1 MTAAHRTAAPR
12 RAAQAGFTLIELMV
26 ALVVSAIVVLGIF
39 AFSSIQQSTAAMHQ
53 RNVRVQQALEGA
65 MWSIA
70 GDMRQAGLGFARV
83 CSELRVWDNAT
94 GRLINPGGG
103 SDPANAAID
112 PETNA
117 AYWVLRD
124 GIQAHWNS
132 TNATSFDGGN
142 GSSSAPGS
150 AADSFD
156 VILADSSYINTYG
169 VFELVSPIASATDY
183 VLVETSTLL
192 DNTNPQ
198 HLQQVQ
204 QLFPPGTFFIT
215 ARGAPTGG
223 GNPMRPEALGQCGL
237 LQITGDVEA
246 EPSNAQQWRLPVSGA
261 ISGFDANL
269 DALVADNNGVIDDT
283 AACPADVQSCDD
295 WDPATDNDRGVTII
309 PLGRLRWSRYEIDYS
324 VATLPYLV
332 RYDIIGFQDGL
343 DPGNLGSGVDYPFCD
358 AGECTAPQLH
368 LPGSNS
374 PPTAVA
380 IGPMIEDMQVAVGCD
395 GWTAAGASAAP
406 MGVVPPPDPGYEEI
420 GPAAGTTA
428 NTPNVAID
436 ENPFGMQRD
445 RDEWVG
451 NAVNEQT
458 APDCVWHGTAEYNRD
473 LWIAQE
479 GDSNPPPPFRMS
491 PQTIRIT
498 LVGSGELPEQA
509 GGLSTLE
516 VLAVEDRIPLD
527 SQVGVRQRFT
537 LTERFTPENLRWRD
551 PSIR

>member
-1 MTAAHRTAAPR
+1 MIAPAAR
-12 RAAQAGFTLIELMV
+12 RGRSRSEAGFTLIELMV

-70 GDMRQAGLGFARV
+70 GDMRQAGLGFARH
-83 CSELRVWDNAT
+83 CSELRVWDGGT

-103 SDPANAAID
+103 ADPATAAID
-112 PETNA
+112 PVTNE

-132 TNATSFDGGN
+132 SGATTFDGGLA
-142 GSSSAPGS
+142 SSAASGS

-156 VILADSSYINTYG
+156 VMLADSAYLNTYG
-169 VFELVSPIASATDY
+169 VFQLVQPIDGATDY
-183 VLVETSTLL
+183 VLVETSALL
-192 DNTNPQ
+192 DNTNPD
-198 HLQQVQ
+198 HLAQVQ

-215 ARGAPTGG
+215 ARGTPTGG
-223 GNPMRPEALGQCGL
+223 GNPMRPESLGQCAL

-246 EPSNAQQWRLPVSGA
+246 EPGDAQQWRLPVSGA
-261 ISGFDANL
+261 LSGFNADL
-269 DALVADNNGVIDDT
+269 TGLMADNNGVINET
-283 AACPADVQSCDD
+283 PTCPADVQSCDD
-295 WDPATDNDRGVTII
+295 WDPDTDNAAGVSIV
-309 PLGRLRWSRYEIDYS
+309 PLGRLRWSRYEIDYT
-324 VATLPYLV
+324 VATTPYLV
-332 RYDIIGFQDGL
+332 RYDVIGYQDGI
-343 DPGNLGSGVDYPFCD
+343 DQGNLGGATDYPFCD
-358 AGECTAPQLH
+358 GGQCTAPGLH

-374 PPTAVA
+374 PPVAVA
-380 IGPMIEDMQVAVGCD
+380 IGPMIEDLQVSVGCD
-395 GWTAAGASAAP
+395 GYTAAAAAAAP
-406 MGVVPPPDPGYEEI
+406 MGIVPPPDPGYEEV
-420 GPAAGTTA
+420 GPAAGPTA
-428 NTPNVAID
+428 NVPNLTID
-436 ENPFGMQRD
+436 ENPFGQQRD
-445 RDEWVG
+445 RDEWIG

-498 LVGSGELPEQA
+498 LVGSGEFPEEA
-509 GGLSTLE
+509 GGLAALP
-516 VLAVEDRIPLD
+516 VLAVEDRVPID

-537 LTERFTPENLRWRD
+537 LTERFSPENLRWRD
-551 PSIR
+551 PSIP